1 MSSTVSDK
9 DMSGPAPQIE
19 PVLKRVN
26 ADVKR
31 IDLSPARCF
40 LETSALIIVKIG
52 LLQIDTGPL
61 VMQLTGLIL
70 LLAAWLEIC
79 AWLMKIGNPG
89 WEEAEPC

>member
-70 LLAAWLEIC
+70 LLPKLSDFALEKGYPRELYSCLAIR
-79 AWLMKIGNPG
+79 
-89 WEEAEPC
+89 